1 LIKDRG
7 RLLTR
12 IFAASACLLGIGACL
27 AWWWDDVFAKRVA
40 VVEPGRIV
48 RGAWQ
53 RPGPLRRIVRDE
65 KIRTIVTLTAINRDD
80 PKYVDQAAVVD
91 ETGVDWVI
99 VPMRGSR
106 GTVEQMADAA
116 DLMADPARQPVYI
129 HCVAGHHRTGLA
141 HAAYLIRHKKYSAAA
156 AWNALAA
163 LPWTRPDA
171 APDRGDRALIEA
183 FAASQAN
190 GTLR

>member
-1 LIKDRG
+1 MNSRMR
-7 RLLTR
+7 RLAWSV
-12 IFAASACLLGIGACL
+12 AALACLLGLCACL
-27 AWWWDDVFAKRVA
+27 AWVWDDLFAKRLA

-80 PKYVDQAAVVD
+80 PKYVDQAAVVAQ
-91 ETGVDWVI
+91 TGVDWVI

-106 GTVEQMADAA
+106 GTVEQMAEAA

-141 HAAYLIRHKKYSAAA
+141 HAAYLIRHKGYSADA
-156 AWNALAA
+156 AWGALAA
-163 LPWTRPDA
+163 LPWTRPEA